1 MGTPAMYLGK
11 YLLTKKNNNQE
22 ICIVSLKK
30 IEYWIIPISMFLNKD
45 VGDFGACFF
54 CCMIWNWKEAIK
66 WSENLFFR
74 WNVGLFG

>member
-1 MGTPAMYLGK
+1 
-11 YLLTKKNNNQE
+11 
-22 ICIVSLKK
+22 
-30 IEYWIIPISMFLNKD
+30 MFLNKD